1 VIGIRAG
8 LAEAASLP
16 DVVAEVRRHTA
27 GYLDVARARS
37 DGFVQAGGM
46 RALHG
51 IHFVNP
57 RARLL
62 AATLGLDLARP
73 PMVLDGERDGAFR
86 LAGVEY
92 ALPP

>member
-1 VIGIRAG
+1 M
-8 LAEAASLP
+8 
-16 DVVAEVRRHTA
+16 VRRHTA

-57 RARLL
+57 RAQLL

-73 PMVLDGERDGAFR
+73 PMLLTPRSDVDGR
-86 LAGVEY
+86 
-92 ALPP
+92 

>member
-1 VIGIRAG
+1 LAAVAVVIGIRAG

-57 RARLL
+57 RA
-62 AATLGLDLARP
+62 AAGGHPRSRP
-73 PMVLDGERDGAFR
+73 GA
-86 LAGVEY
+86 APDAAYSEI
-92 ALPP
+92 